1 MNNRN
6 LPTYLSLAE
15 AADVMSVSVK
25 TIRRRI
31 SDGTIPA
38 YRCGRTI
45 RVQLDDLQAAFRRL
59 PAA

>member
-1 MNNRN
+1 MSKRT
-6 LPTYLSLAE
+6 LPTYLSLNE
-15 AADVMSVSVK
+15 AAEVMSLSVK

-45 RVQLDDLQAAFRRL
+45 RVRLEDLQAAFRRF